1 MKEFIDHQFTAWPA
15 LQKQHEALS
24 DQADYSL
31 RTPCGYV
38 FEVHFRPGRIKSSTG
53 GYQKTEQKG
62 SPLLDQ
68 HLLPHQKAYPLV
80 DGYDFL
86 VNPYP
91 IFWGHGIVRASKM
104 QPQKLS
110 AHIGRIAS
118 MAKVLGQEHT
128 LLYNGAKCG
137 ASIPEHFHLH
147 VLRSSLFEAGL
158 AQEFAYE
165 AAAAHILRLEE
176 SQLNTQGLQQALSE
190 HHEDFINA
198 AFFVKEE
205 RVIAYIFKRKA
216 HRHRYFPT
224 HPEAEGLLISP
235 GVVDILGRIS
245 IVRPQDLHQLN
256 AQKLQHL
263 LTDLF

>member
-1 MKEFIDHQFTAWPA
+1 MKEFIDHQFKAWPD
-15 LQKQHEALS
+15 LKRQHEALS
-24 DQADYSL
+24 DQAEYSL
-31 RTPCGYV
+31 HTPCGYT

-53 GYQKTEQKG
+53 GYQKMQQKG
-62 SPLLDQ
+62 SPLQDQ
-68 HLLPHQKAYPLV
+68 HLLPQQKAYPLM
-80 DGYDFL
+80 DGYDCL
-86 VNPYP
+86 INPFP
-91 IFWGHGIVRASKM
+91 IFWGHGIVRSRKI

-110 AHIGRIAS
+110 AHMDRIAS
-118 MAKVLGQEHT
+118 LAKMLGPEHA

-158 AQEFAYE
+158 AQHFAYE
-165 AAAAHILRLEE
+165 AAAPHILRLEE
-176 SQLNTQGLQQALSE
+176 SQLNPQDLQQALSE

-245 IVRPQDLHQLN
+245 IVRPQDLGALN
-256 AQKLQHL
+256 ALKLHHL